1 MFTGIAHATGGSA
14 ALSVP
19 MSVHYTVAAP
29 SDGWAGWQ
37 CCTVAYLDLCVRTL
51 DLTTELPTS
60 TGSAGRALGAD
71 LVFQSCRFWDSIGKR
86 PQVSIQWGTDA
97 LSLPLR
103 DGRFDVCTVGSGT
116 RSLADVLAAQ
126 TLLLPA
132 SSQQLAVRCP
142 NI

>member
-19 MSVHYTVAAP
+19 MSVHYTVAVL

-37 CCTVAYLDLCVRTL
+37 CCTGAYLDLCVRTL

-71 LVFQSCRFWDSIGKR
+71 LVFQS
-86 PQVSIQWGTDA
+86 
-97 LSLPLR
+97 
-103 DGRFDVCTVGSGT
+103 
-116 RSLADVLAAQ
+116 
-126 TLLLPA
+126 
-132 SSQQLAVRCP
+132 
-142 NI
+142 